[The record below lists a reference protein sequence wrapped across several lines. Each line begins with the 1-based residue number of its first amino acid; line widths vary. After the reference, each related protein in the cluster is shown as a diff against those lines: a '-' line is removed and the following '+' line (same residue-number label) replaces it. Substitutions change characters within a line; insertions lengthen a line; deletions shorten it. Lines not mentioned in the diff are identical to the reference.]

1 MTICSRRRFWV
12 GLLGVLMI
20 LFLLAGAS
28 WAQEGYYQDIL
39 MDGGIGLTASKTLP
53 VEEYLK
59 LSMEYVALPNN
70 NLTEV
75 EHAIQTMVFTGGE
88 HDDNGRLLYPDG
100 APRFM
105 AVHVRGGSSFTH
117 GETLGEQGR
126 QNFRDFVTAGGSY
139 VGTCAGFSLSSL
151 CRSDFSPSP
160 YPKYLQLWPA
170 KCHYSGISG
179 SHYLNHKIPEN
190 SPLLKY
196 YDFGGDNYVE
206 GLRHNMGS
214 YAIENDPDY
223 WCDKS
228 EVLMYHDYPGHP
240 TDGNVSCLAFKESEM
255 TGRLALVGSHP
266 EAEKEGER
274 RDLMAA
280 LVRYALDGNGVP
292 RVKGALQNNVARVM
306 NNNKTVGREK
316 IGDKQYH
323 HFTVEVASG
332 TRQLVVSL
340 QGDSVHDLNLFA
352 RRGDFAFKGKD
363 GVIAA
368 ANSSDSNETL
378 KIDNPAAGMWYIGVK
393 GVDTVTTSL
402 EGWGQDYVG
411 VLEVLNG
418 VAYTIRAD
426 WKPAGK
432 EAVVLPEINRSFRID
447 FTPSRIKLNKEYAE
461 LHYAEYYRKTFGSPE
476 FPGLTFDPKVICV
489 HYTAGTTL
497 QGAFNTFKPE
507 TLGGRPYLNAAGA
520 VNVGIQYIVDL
531 DGTIYEIQ
539 PDNYFGRHVI
549 GLNHCTIGFENIGR
563 GDITQAALNG
573 EPQDDN
579 RLTLAQLNANI
590 KLIRYLK
597 HKYPEIEILIGHSEY
612 RQLEDI
618 AHPGFE
624 FFYEKDPEYRTV
636 KSDPGP
642 NFMGALRE
650 ALKDILKP
658 GTDGQVFKEFDKN

>member
-1 MTICSRRRFWV
+1 V
-12 GLLGVLMI
+12 GLLGALVI
-20 LFLLAGAS
+20 LFLLAGSAR
-28 WAQEGYYQDIL
+28 AQEGYYKDIL

-53 VEEYLK
+53 VAGYLK
-59 LSMEYVALPNN
+59 LSMEYVALPNK

-75 EHAIQTMVFTGGE
+75 EPNIQTMVFSGGE

-100 APRFM
+100 APRFR

-117 GETLGEQGR
+117 GETLGVQGR
-126 QNFRDFVTAGGSY
+126 QNFRDFVAAGGSY
-139 VGTCAGFSLSSL
+139 VGTCAGFSISSL
-151 CRSDFSPSP
+151 CRSDFSPTP
-160 YPKYLQLWPA
+160 YPKYLHLWPA
-170 KCHYSGISG
+170 KCHYSDISG
-179 SHYLNHKIPEN
+179 NNYLNHKIPED

-196 YDFGGDNYVE
+196 YDFGGDNYVA

-223 WCDKS
+223 WCEKS

-240 TDGNVSCLAFKESEM
+240 TDGNVSCLAFKESEA
-255 TGRLALVGSHP
+255 TGRLTLVGSHP
-266 EAEKEGER
+266 EAEKAGEK

-292 RVKGALQNNVARVM
+292 RIKGTLPNNVARVM
-306 NNNKTVGREK
+306 YNNNVVGQEK

-323 HFTVEVASG
+323 HFTVEIAPG
-332 TRQLVVSL
+332 TSQLVVSL

-352 RRGDFAFKGKD
+352 RRGGFAFKGKD
-363 GVIAA
+363 NVITAT
-368 ANSSDSNETL
+368 NSSDSNETL
-378 KIDNPAAGMWYIGVK
+378 KIDNPAAGTWYIGVK
-393 GVDTVTTSL
+393 GVGTVTTRL
-402 EGWGQDYVG
+402 EGWGQDYIG
-411 VLEVLNG
+411 DLEVLNG
-418 VAYTIRAD
+418 VPYTIRAD
-426 WKPAGK
+426 WAPVENLSDAP
-432 EAVVLPEINRSFRID
+432 PEINRTFRID
-447 FTPSRIKLNKEYAE
+447 FTPSRIRLIKEYAE
-461 LHYAEYYRKTFGSPE
+461 LHYDEYYRKNFGSPE

-520 VNVGIQYIVDL
+520 VNVGVQYVVDL

-549 GLNHCTIGFENIGR
+549 GLNHCTIGFENVAR

-573 EPQDDN
+573 EPQDDK
-579 RLTLAQLNANI
+579 RLTLAQLQANI

-597 HKYPEIEILIGHSEY
+597 HKYPDIEILIGHSEY
-612 RQLEDI
+612 RQLEEPD
-618 AHPGFE
+618 HPGYQ
-624 FFYEKDPEYRTV
+624 FFYEKDPDYRTV

-658 GTDGQVFKEFDKN
+658 GAKGQVFKDGDKN